1 MNLEG
6 LDTEP
11 PGLSPNGANTDR
23 MFGKSGVHML
33 KRKDRRVQRTQ
44 QMLEAALLS
53 LIKEK
58 DFDTV
63 SVQEI
68 IDRANVGRATF
79 YAHYD
84 NKEDLLASGFQGL
97 QESLKER
104 QREALSRTRSIDE
117 RLFAFSY
124 HLLAHANEHRAIFPA
139 MVSQR
144 GGAVI
149 QHLLRQILV
158 NVVREDVKAM
168 GVRAG
173 AAKVPA
179 EVTVQFVAGGLFGLL
194 MWWMGGKMRLSVDE
208 VNGIFRR
215 LAIPAVKAAFS

>member
-1 MNLEG
+1 M
-6 LDTEP
+6 P
-11 PGLSPNGANTDR
+11 
-23 MFGKSGVHML
+23 K
-33 KRKDRRVQRTQ
+33 KKDRRVQRTQ
-44 QMLEAALLS
+44 QLLEAALLS

-58 DFDTV
+58 DFDSV

-84 NKEDLLASGFQGL
+84 SKEDLLASGFQGL

-104 QREALSRTRSIDE
+104 QREALSRTRTVDE

-124 HLLAHANEHRAIFPA
+124 HLLAHANEHREIFPA

-144 GGAVI
+144 GGAMI

-168 GVRAG
+168 GARPG
-173 AAKVPA
+173 GAKVPE
-179 EVTVQFVAGGLFGLL
+179 EVTVQFIAGGLFGLL
-194 MWWMGGKMRLSVDE
+194 VWWMGTKMRLSVEE
-208 VNGIFRR
+208 VNSLFRR
-215 LAIPAVKAAFS
+215 LAVPAVKAALS

>member
-1 MNLEG
+1 M
-6 LDTEP
+6 P
-11 PGLSPNGANTDR
+11 
-23 MFGKSGVHML
+23 
-33 KRKDRRVQRTQ
+33 KRKDRRVRRTQ
-44 QMLEAALLS
+44 QLLEAALLS

-58 DFDTV
+58 DFDSV

-104 QREALSRTRSIDE
+104 QREALSHTRTVDE

-124 HLLAHANEHRAIFPA
+124 HLLAHANEQRDIFPA
-139 MVSQR
+139 IVSQR

-158 NVVREDVKAM
+158 NVIREDVKIMA
-168 GVRAG
+168 APTG
-173 AAKVPA
+173 AAKVPS
-179 EVTVQFVAGGLFGLL
+179 EITVQFLAGGLFGLL
-194 MWWMGGKMRLSVDE
+194 MWWMGSNMRLSVED

-215 LAIPAVKAAFS
+215 LAIPAVKAAYS

>member
-1 MNLEG
+1 MSLER
-6 LDTEP
+6 LDTKLRS
-11 PGLSPNGANTDR
+11 LSRNGANRDG
-23 MFGKSGVHML
+23 MFGNSEVLMPK
-33 KRKDRRVQRTQ
+33 KRDRRVQRTQ
-44 QMLEAALLS
+44 QLLEAALLS

-58 DFDTV
+58 DFDSV

-68 IDRANVGRATF
+68 IDRANIGRATF

-84 NKEDLLASGFQGL
+84 NKEDLLTRGFQGL
-97 QESLKER
+97 QEALKER
-104 QREALSRTRSIDE
+104 QREALSRTRTTDE

-124 HLLAHANEHRAIFPA
+124 HLLAHANEHRDIFPA

-158 NVVREDVKAM
+158 NVVREDVRAM
-168 GVRAG
+168 GASVRD
-173 AAKVPA
+173 AKLPT

-194 MWWMGGKMRLSVDE
+194 MWWMGGKMRLSVEE

>member
-1 MNLEG
+1 M
-6 LDTEP
+6 
-11 PGLSPNGANTDR
+11 R
-23 MFGKSGVHML
+23 

-44 QMLEAALLS
+44 QLLEAALLS

-58 DFDTV
+58 DFDSV
-63 SVQEI
+63 SVQQI

-79 YAHYD
+79 YAHYE
-84 NKEDLLASGFQGL
+84 NKEDLLASGFRGL

-104 QREALSRTRSIDE
+104 QREALARTRTVDE
-117 RLFAFSY
+117 RLLAFSY
-124 HLLAHANEHRAIFPA
+124 HLLAHANEHRDIFPA

-158 NVVREDVKAM
+158 NVVREDAKAM
-168 GVRAG
+168 GARAG
-173 AAKVPA
+173 GAKLPS

-194 MWWMGGKMRLSVDE
+194 MWWMDGKMRLSVEE
-208 VNGIFRR
+208 VNDIFRR

>member
-1 MNLEG
+1 M
-6 LDTEP
+6 P
-11 PGLSPNGANTDR
+11 
-23 MFGKSGVHML
+23 K
-33 KRKDRRVQRTQ
+33 KKDRRVQRTQ
-44 QMLEAALLS
+44 QLLEGALLS

-68 IDRANVGRATF
+68 IDRANIGRATF

-84 NKEDLLASGFQGL
+84 SKEDLLASGFQGL
-97 QESLKER
+97 QETLKEC
-104 QREALSRTRSIDE
+104 QREVLSRARTVDE

-124 HLLAHANEHRAIFPA
+124 HLLAHAHEHRDIFPA

-144 GGAVI
+144 GGAAI

-158 NVVREDVKAM
+158 NVIREEVKAM
-168 GVRAG
+168 GARN
-173 AAKVPA
+173 AKVPP

-194 MWWMGGKMRLSVDE
+194 MWWMASKMRLSVEE
-208 VNGIFRR
+208 VNDIFRR